1 MVKDNLNKEM
11 AKGKAKAVKEK
22 STKGTTKSIKKPGN
36 PSSSSPQKEYV
47 AFILVRGLLN
57 VTPEK
62 KYTLKSLKLKRKH
75 SLLIAKN
82 TSDLTGMIRS
92 LNEMGVWAELS
103 KEAIDNLKL
112 GTPEYS
118 SDLLSVYHLS
128 PPRHGFKKTI
138 KRGSPKGIL
147 GKKNEES
154 FLELLNRMI
163 EKK

>member
-1 MVKDNLNKEM
+1 MAKDNLNKEM
-11 AKGKAKAVKEK
+11 AKKAEKKEAAKETTK
-22 STKGTTKSIKKPGN
+22 STKKQN
-36 PSSSSPQKEYV
+36 NQSSSSPKKEYV

-57 VTPEK
+57 LTPEK
-62 KYTLKSLKLKRKH
+62 KYTLNSLKLKRKN

-82 TSDLTGMIRS
+82 TPDLKGMIRS

-112 GTPEYS
+112 GNPEYS
-118 SDLLSVYHLS
+118 SELLSVYRLS

-163 EKK
+163 ENK